1 MHDATL
7 DMHPAARDALR
18 FIAAQIR
25 IERTARSMTQARL
38 AHLVRCSPNTIRAIE
53 DGNPGCA
60 VGTVFACCS
69 ALGIPLLYEE
79 ADRLRTRRGDVEV
92 TAALLPRR
100 VRPGTEEVDVDF

>member
-1 MHDATL
+1 MHEATL

-18 FIAAQIR
+18 YLAAQIR

-38 AHLVRCSPNTIRAIE
+38 AHLVRCSPNTIKSIE

-79 ADRLRTRRGDVEV
+79 ADRLRERRGDVEI
-92 TAALLPRR
+92 TASLLPRR
-100 VRPGTEEVDVDF
+100 VRPMEVDDDF